1 MNIRD
6 MTDRKVYLLVLEVL
20 LDNLGPVGLK
30 RFLQYSQ
37 ISRGEQAAAR
47 YKWVERMEAETIA
60 QGMQELVPQQPESS
74 LPVGCSSPQRV
85 PISRA
90 RSELW
95 EAINEMTDSALYQFG
110 LHTIGEQLGAAA
122 LMKFGR
128 LCKPGTGDATV
139 ARRNWLDTVD
149 KEEFLARIRLE
160 PTA

>member
-37 ISRGEQAAAR
+37 ISRGVQAAAR

-60 QGMQELVPQQPESS
+60 QGMQELAPQQPQSS
-74 LPVGCSSPQRV
+74 LPIG
-85 PISRA
+85 RA

-95 EAINEMTDSALYQFG
+95 EAIHEMTDPALYQFG
-110 LHTIGEQLGAAA
+110 LHAIGEQLGAAA

-149 KEEFLARIRLE
+149 KEEFLARMRQKRENNPLRE
-160 PTA
+160 KE